1 MATVRGPQSLART
14 ATANMF
20 LEVRMRT
27 ETEDEYDRIAM
38 AFLKKRLTKNNLG
51 WTPKNIRDALIACAG
66 EYRPAYWRKLRLAL
80 SHEQH
85 YAGFPESAAA
95 IKVLK
100 NPITASGDYSKVKPK
115 ERRIKS
121 VSEADKENL
130 MAYLEERGDRQTLAA
145 LYIVTVTGCRPAEL
159 AGVRV
164 NRNDATV
171 VIEGAKK
178 SHEGKRGAD
187 RVIDL
192 GGVTAAKVEQ
202 HLQVLRGVKFGPLQ
216 DRLRLACK
224 TLWPRRTALPTFY
237 SWRHQMGSELKASGM
252 DRREVAYIMGHQAT
266 GSVDQYGDRRTARGG
281 ARLPRAAVGA
291 SLSAVRETHN
301 EKTPNGY
308 KPAKP
313 VKARSVSIKNNKNKG
328 MDLGGFDM

>member
-1 MATVRGPQSLART
+1 
-14 ATANMF
+14 
-20 LEVRMRT
+20 MRA
-27 ETEDEYDRIAM
+27 ETEAEYERMAM
-38 AFLKKRLTKNNLG
+38 SFIKARLTKNNLRA
-51 WTPKNIRDALIACAG
+51 TPKNIRDALICCAG

-80 SHEQH
+80 IHHQDAS
-85 YAGFPESAAA
+85 GFPDAVAEL
-95 IKVLK
+95 KKLK
-100 NPITASGDYSKVKPK
+100 NPITKDGDYSKVKPK

-121 VSEADKENL
+121 VAEADEIKL
-130 MAYLEERGDRQTLAA
+130 MEYLEARGDWQTLAA

-159 AGVRV
+159 AGVSI
-164 NRNDATV
+164 NSSDATT
-171 VIEGAKK
+171 VIAGAKK
-178 SHEGKRGAD
+178 SHGGQRGAD
-187 RVIDL
+187 RIIQLD
-192 GGVTAAKVEQ
+192 GRTTAEVER
-202 HLQVLRGVKFGPLQ
+202 HLRVLRGVPFGPLQ